1 MPTAIR
7 EAQRLGTVL
16 DPATSERIA
25 WIQSI
30 DAAPYLAMAQFA
42 EPKAILAMAAPDA
55 RLAYPTA
62 MRHYARSI
70 AYARLR
76 DRAGFDAELA
86 AMARLRTSDAMKG
99 MIDQGVPA
107 DDLVAL
113 AELVAR
119 GRFAAAERRHD
130 EAIAFYRQAIE
141 IEGRIPYQE
150 PAYWYY
156 PVRQSLGAVLFEA
169 GRYADASAAF
179 RGALAQTP
187 NNGWALY
194 GLSRSE
200 ARQGNKLEA
209 AAADRALSKA
219 WLGDARWL
227 RMDRL

>member
-1 MPTAIR
+1 
-7 EAQRLGTVL
+7 
-16 DPATSERIA
+16 
-25 WIQSI
+25 
-30 DAAPYLAMAQFA
+30 
-42 EPKAILAMAAPDA
+42 
-55 RLAYPTA
+55 
-62 MRHYARSI
+62 MRHYARGI

-99 MIDQGVPA
+99 MIDQGLPA
-107 DDLVAL
+107 DDLVRL

-119 GRFAAAERRHD
+119 GRFAAAGGRHD
-130 EAIAFYRQAIE
+130 EAIAFYRQAIA

-156 PVRQSLGAVLFEA
+156 PVRQSLGAALFQA
-169 GRYADASAAF
+169 GRYADASEAF
-179 RGALAQTP
+179 RGALTQTP

-194 GLSRSE
+194 GLGRSE
-200 ARQGNKLEA
+200 AAQGNKLEA